1 LRRRF
6 QDARAPPV
14 RPSEV
19 TGRTVWRIQD
29 SATRAGLLVLALAAG
44 AVVAVVGLAVD
55 SHRLAFAGLAIAIA
69 LAGVA
74 AAFLIVT
81 ERRRHEAAERE
92 LTSEARFLES
102 LVETMGSIA
111 GDADVLERTRE
122 EAERLFEARAQ
133 LLAPGQRPRRAPAEN
148 AIVIPLKARDNE
160 IGALRLTRSRP
171 FDRDD
176 VVRATVLA
184 DFAAREHE
192 NEQLL
197 EDARV
202 RETERSR
209 LSDQLITAEQ
219 DERRRLA
226 NELHDGAV
234 QSLSGVALLLDAG
247 LNSIQEGRSTEAREI
262 IERAL
267 ERHRATIGQLR
278 DLSFNLEPVVLR
290 DQGFG
295 PAVRAL
301 TDQIALTH
309 HMRVEVDVEAAEK
322 LAGQTQ
328 AAVYQIIREAIDQ
341 AVRRGPPHT
350 LSVTMHEAADGGI
363 ETAIAD
369 DAPGERRRRSLEELA
384 ERARTLNGVLTV
396 DQGED
401 AGTTVRLVLPPYA
414 TAR

>member
-1 LRRRF
+1 LRFAKR
-6 QDARAPPV
+6 
-14 RPSEV
+14 S
-19 TGRTVWRIQD
+19 
-29 SATRAGLLVLALAAG
+29 STRAGLLVLALAAAAVL
-44 AVVAVVGLAVD
+44 AVVALAAG
-55 SHRLAFAGLAIAIA
+55 SHPLTLAGLALTIA
-69 LAGVA
+69 LAGVV

-111 GDADVLERTRE
+111 GGAEVLERTRQ
-122 EAERLFEARAQ
+122 EAERLFEARAV
-133 LLAPGQRPRRAPAEN
+133 LLGAGERPRQAPAEN
-148 AIVIPLKARDNE
+148 AMVIPLRAHDEE
-160 IGALRLTRSRP
+160 IGALRLTRNRP

-176 VVRATVLA
+176 IVRATVLA

-192 NEQLL
+192 NHELL
-197 EDARV
+197 DDARV
-202 RETERSR
+202 REAERSR

-234 QSLSGVALLLDAG
+234 QSLSGVALMLDAG
-247 LNSIQEGRSTEAREI
+247 LNSIDEGRGQEAQEI
-262 IERAL
+262 IHRAL

-278 DLSFNLEPVVLR
+278 NLSFNLEPVVLR
-290 DQGFG
+290 DQGFA

-301 TDQIALTH
+301 TDQIELAH
-309 HMRVEVDVEAAEK
+309 RVRVEVDVEAAEQ
-322 LAGQTQ
+322 LADKTQ
-328 AAVYQIIREAIDQ
+328 AAMYQIIREALDQ
-341 AVRRGPPHT
+341 AVRRGPPQT
-350 LSVTMHEAADGGI
+350 LSVTMRQTPDGGV

-396 DQGED
+396 DQGEE
-401 AGTTVRLVLPPYA
+401 AGTTIRVVLPPYA

>member
-1 LRRRF
+1 MSATSSPSSRRTRGRKRLRLRF
-6 QDARAPPV
+6 AKR
-14 RPSEV
+14 S
-19 TGRTVWRIQD
+19 
-29 SATRAGLLVLALAAG
+29 STRAGLLVLAFAAAAVL
-44 AVVAVVGLAVD
+44 AVVALAVGNRVLTFTGLAV
-55 SHRLAFAGLAIAIA
+55 SISLG
-69 LAGVA
+69 GVVA
-74 AAFLIVT
+74 AYLVVT

-111 GDADVLERTRE
+111 GGAEVLEQTRQ
-122 EAERLFEARAQ
+122 EAERLFEARAL
-133 LLAPGQRPRRAPAEN
+133 LLAPAERPRQAPAEN
-148 AIVIPLKARDNE
+148 AIVIPLRAHEEE
-160 IGALRLTRSRP
+160 IGALRLTRQRP

-192 NEQLL
+192 NAQLL
-197 EDARV
+197 DDARL
-202 RETERSR
+202 REAERSR

-219 DERRRLA
+219 EERRRLA

-247 LNSIQEGRSTEAREI
+247 LNSIEEGRGEEAQQI
-262 IERAL
+262 IRRAL

-278 DLSFNLEPVVLR
+278 NLSFNLEPVVLR
-290 DQGFG
+290 DQGFA

-301 TDQIALTH
+301 TDQIELAH
-309 HMRVEVDVEAAEK
+309 NVHVEVDVEVAEQLAEK
-322 LAGQTQ
+322 TQ
-328 AAVYQIIREAIDQ
+328 AAMYQIIREALDQ
-341 AVRRGPPHT
+341 AVHRGPPQT
-350 LSVTMHEAADGGI
+350 LSVTMRQTADGGV

-369 DAPGERRRRSLEELA
+369 DAPGERRRRSLEELE

-396 DQGED
+396 DQGEE
-401 AGTTVRLVLPPYA
+401 AGTTVRVVLPPYA

>member
-1 LRRRF
+1 MSDTSSPSSRRTLGRKRLGLRFAKR
-6 QDARAPPV
+6 
-14 RPSEV
+14 S
-19 TGRTVWRIQD
+19 
-29 SATRAGLLVLALAAG
+29 STRAGLLVLAFAAAAVL
-44 AVVAVVGLAVD
+44 AVVALAVGNRVLTFTGLAV
-55 SHRLAFAGLAIAIA
+55 SISLG
-69 LAGVA
+69 GVVA
-74 AAFLIVT
+74 AYLVVT

-111 GDADVLERTRE
+111 GGAEVLERTRQ
-122 EAERLFEARAQ
+122 EAERLFEARAL
-133 LLAPGQRPRRAPAEN
+133 LLAPAERPRQAPAEN
-148 AIVIPLKARDNE
+148 AIVIPLRAHDEE
-160 IGALRLTRSRP
+160 IGALRLTRQRP

-192 NEQLL
+192 NAELL
-197 EDARV
+197 DDARV
-202 RETERSR
+202 REAERSR

-247 LNSIQEGRSTEAREI
+247 LNSIEEGRGEEALQI
-262 IERAL
+262 IRRAL

-290 DQGFG
+290 DQGFA

-301 TDQIALTH
+301 TDQIAIEHGVT
-309 HMRVEVDVEAAEK
+309 VDLDADAGERLAEK
-322 LAGQTQ
+322 TQ
-328 AAVYQIIREAIDQ
+328 AALYQIIREALNQ
-341 AVRRGPPHT
+341 AVRRGPPET
-350 LSVTMHEAADGGI
+350 LSVTLREGDEGAF

-369 DAPGERRRRSLEELA
+369 DAPGERRRSSLDELA
-384 ERARTLNGVLTV
+384 ERARTLNGQLTFE
-396 DQGED
+396 QGENG
-401 AGTTVRLVLPPYA
+401 GTTVLVVLPPYA
-414 TAR
+414 VAS

>member
-1 LRRRF
+1 LRFAKR
-6 QDARAPPV
+6 
-14 RPSEV
+14 S
-19 TGRTVWRIQD
+19 
-29 SATRAGLLVLALAAG
+29 STRAGLLVLAFVAAALLAVVSLAANSHPLT
-44 AVVAVVGLAVD
+44 LAA
-55 SHRLAFAGLAIAIA
+55 LALTIA
-69 LAGVA
+69 LAGVV

-111 GDADVLERTRE
+111 GGAEVLERTRQ
-122 EAERLFEARAQ
+122 EAERLFEARV
-133 LLAPGQRPRRAPAEN
+133 LLLEPGERPRRAPAEN
-148 AIVIPLKARDNE
+148 AIVIPLRAHDEE
-160 IGALRLTRSRP
+160 IGALRLTRQRP

-176 VVRATVLA
+176 IVRATVLA

-192 NEQLL
+192 NAQLL
-197 EDARV
+197 GDARV
-202 RETERSR
+202 REAERSR

-234 QSLSGVALLLDAG
+234 QSLSGVALMLDAG
-247 LNSIQEGRSTEAREI
+247 LNSIEEGRGNEAQEI
-262 IERAL
+262 IGRAL

-278 DLSFNLEPVVLR
+278 NLSFNLEPVVLR
-290 DQGFG
+290 DQGFA

-301 TDQIALTH
+301 TDQIELAH
-309 HMRVEVDVEAAEK
+309 NVRVEVDVEAAEQ
-322 LAGQTQ
+322 LADKTQ
-328 AAVYQIIREAIDQ
+328 AAIYQIVREALDQ
-341 AVRRGPPHT
+341 AVHRGPQT
-350 LSVTMHEAADGGI
+350 LSVTMRQTPDGGI

-369 DAPGERRRRSLEELA
+369 DAPGERRRRSLEELE

-396 DQGED
+396 DQGQQ

-414 TAR
+414 TSR